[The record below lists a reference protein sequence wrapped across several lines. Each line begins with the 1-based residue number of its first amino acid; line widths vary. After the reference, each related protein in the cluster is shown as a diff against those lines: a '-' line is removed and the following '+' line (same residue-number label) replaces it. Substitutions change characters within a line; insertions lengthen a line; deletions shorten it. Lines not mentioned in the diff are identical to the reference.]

1 MPVPISVT
9 GFATTAGSQEVHAE
23 VAETGPSASDWFSKV
38 RNDKSGE
45 SDDVDTKEEVAATPG
60 RRRWMSTRTTRAPSA
75 ATRDEN
81 GQVWGISVNDLDF
94 SYPGIDGAPIPGS
107 EPLIKGMNLHLRPGS
122 CCLLL
127 RRAAR
132 GRRRC

>member
-60 RRRWMSTRTTRAPSA
+60 PTTMDVDEDDARAPST
-75 ATRDEN
+75 ATPSASPN
-81 GQVWGISVNDLDF
+81 
-94 SYPGIDGAPIPGS
+94 
-107 EPLIKGMNLHLRPGS
+107 
-122 CCLLL
+122 
-127 RRAAR
+127 RRFGWR
-132 GRRRC
+132 